1 MQTHHPK
8 RSADVRVGHLH
19 LDQEH
24 VKEIE
29 SRLSEFFAKERPFLQ
44 QGYTLRQLTAD
55 IRIPLHH
62 ISAFINQHYGMNFN
76 DFINR
81 FRVDHYIMKIA
92 EGEWRYKKLEAIAG
106 EAGFNNRNTFRI
118 AFKKATGLSPSAYL
132 KKQLRKIL

>member
-1 MQTHHPK
+1 MHTHLPQK
-8 RSADVRVGHLH
+8 AADVRVGHLH
-19 LDQEH
+19 LDPGQ

-29 SRLSEFFAKERPFLQ
+29 KRLSTFFAKDRPFLRH
-44 QGYTLRQLTAD
+44 GYTLRQLTAD
-55 IRIPLHH
+55 IGIPLHH

-92 EGEWRYKKLEAIAG
+92 AGEWRNKKLEAIA
-106 EAGFNNRNTFRI
+106 ADSGFSNRNTFRI